1 MLLSLDL
8 LLVDM
13 YLDEMMALMLMVLLM
28 VLLVDKLGGVE
39 DMLLEL
45 DMLGLSLDQLHHAHV
60 DEKGP

>member
-1 MLLSLDL
+1 
-8 LLVDM
+8 M